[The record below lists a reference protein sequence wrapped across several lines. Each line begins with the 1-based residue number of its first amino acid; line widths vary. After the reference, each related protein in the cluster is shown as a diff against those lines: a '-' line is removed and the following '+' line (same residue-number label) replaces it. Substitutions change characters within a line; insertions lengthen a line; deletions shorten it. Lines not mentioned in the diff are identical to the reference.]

1 VSEWNSPLPWKPHEN
16 ALAQWAARRWG
27 YESVDWPSALALLVA
42 AEDEGHTALVWDR
55 AAEVWNRRFAHEET
69 LPEFTL
75 PPPEQWP
82 PALFDGWLRL
92 GPGGLVQTRRHHEL
106 ETGLTRV
113 LTALAAS
120 NAGLT
125 AETGQDAAV
134 ARAGRTRLLILSGG
148 PGTGKTTTLKRLVAA
163 WTRDRPDLR
172 VALAAPTG
180 RAAARAAET
189 FEDAGVR
196 ALTVHRLL
204 GLRPGLGEPRHD
216 AQHPLPFDLVI
227 VDEASMLDLRT
238 AAALTDALAEDAALV
253 LVGDPGQLPSVEAGS
268 VLSSLLARPEFA
280 SSTVKLVQRYRLEA
294 ASRTLAAVFDLL
306 AAPGGPG
313 DAENLLTLSGR
324 SPDFKWDVLA
334 DGEDPGRKA
343 IAAWGPRPASLDSLD
358 RSILLSPVHDGPG
371 GTRELSA
378 LADRALGRPAGTIG
392 DGLPWMITRNLPHL
406 GLSNGDRGL
415 VVRDGGLWFAA
426 EGRRRWPFALVA
438 ADGQAAW
445 AVTVHKSQGSE
456 FDRVVLALPPR
467 DSGITGRE
475 LLYTALTRA
484 RSGAVLVASMESVR
498 AALGRRLE
506 RMSGL
511 GGSGPV

>member
-1 VSEWNSPLPWKPHEN
+1 MSEWTSGLPWKPHER

-27 YESVDWPSALALLVA
+27 FEDADWPSGLALVVT
-42 AEDEGHTALVWDR
+42 AEDDGHTALAWDR
-55 AAEVWNRRFAHEET
+55 AREVWNRRFANEQPVPT
-69 LPEFTL
+69 FDV
-75 PPPEQWP
+75 PPPEEWP
-82 PALFDGWLRL
+82 AALFDGWLRL
-92 GPGGLVQTRRHHEL
+92 GPGRLVQTRRNHEL
-106 ETGLTRV
+106 EKRLAAS
-113 LTALAAS
+113 LTALATG
-120 NAGLT
+120 NAGLS

-134 ARAGRTRLLILSGG
+134 ARAGRTRLLILAGG
-148 PGTGKTTTLKRLVAA
+148 PGTGKTTTLKRLVGA
-163 WTRDRPDLR
+163 WTNARTDLR

-189 FEDAGVR
+189 FGDEALR

-204 GLRPGLGEPRHD
+204 GLRPGLGRPRHD
-216 AQHPLPFDLVI
+216 SEHPLPFDLVI

-238 AAALTDALAEDAALV
+238 AAALTDALPENGSLV

-268 VLSSLLARPEFA
+268 VLSSLLGRPEFA
-280 SSTVKLVQRYRLEA
+280 SSTVRLVQRFRLEES
-294 ASRTLAAVFDLL
+294 SRSLAAVFDLL
-306 AAPGGPG
+306 AAPGSAG
-313 DAENLLTLSGR
+313 DAETLLALSQR
-324 SPDFKWDVLA
+324 SPDFQWEVLV
-334 DGEDPGRKA
+334 DGEDPGRKTM
-343 IAAWGPRPASLDSLD
+343 AAWGPRAASLATLNET
-358 RSILLSPVHDGPG
+358 ILLSPVHDGPG

-378 LADRALGRPAGTIG
+378 LADRALGRPAGTVG

-415 VVRDGGLWFAA
+415 VVRDGGLWFAS
-426 EGRRRWPFALVA
+426 EGHRRWPFALVA
-438 ADGQAAW
+438 GDGQPAW

-484 RSGAVLVASMESVR
+484 RSSAVLVASMESVR
-498 AALGRRLE
+498 AALGRRQE

-511 GGSGPV
+511 S